1 MYKLKMRFKQ
11 WKIYVN
17 YILKIMRTRFLKQLT
32 VKCRFEC
39 QDKNRCKLLAMCCL
53 KLCNNYKHMQDA
65 KCAQQTKKW
74 AKENNKMIDTLQT
87 AQAKYITSWLTI
99 YNL

>member
-1 MYKLKMRFKQ
+1 
-11 WKIYVN
+11 
-17 YILKIMRTRFLKQLT
+17 
-32 VKCRFEC
+32 
-39 QDKNRCKLLAMCCL
+39 
-53 KLCNNYKHMQDA
+53 MQDA